1 MHKDPLQLIPNT
13 SQDNFLCAVSGV
25 KELQSDEVWVL
36 GKGSSICAL
45 KVTGLTKDDKTS
57 YCCNEKPENCDKDHI
72 QLTVTALQVKVFP
85 TTDGQTVTLMCS
97 TTCSLTDRPAA
108 YIWYRNSELL
118 YQDRSPWYQEMV
130 TSDKTVRYSCAIK
143 GYEALR
149 APAVT
154 VDIKV
159 KISPSTEVT
168 EGDRVKLTCST
179 SCPLTNNKNYIW
191 YLNDQLLQLPEHQ
204 NKHLVLDA
212 VTTQHAGN
220 YSCAVNTQ
228 RDVRSPEKTLRV
240 QSSSLKWTL
249 VAAAGVGAALLVFTS
264 LVICCIRGKGKLSQN
279 TVLKLEEVNHGPVHE
294 EITDQP
300 TEENGI
306 YYSSIRFPQTD
317 VDPLDSMVQP
327 HQHQQEQHIPYA
339 VVCLRNRCT

>member
-1 MHKDPLQLIPNT
+1 MFATKLGFAIVGIILN
-13 SQDNFLCAVSGV
+13 SG
-25 KELQSDEVWVL
+25 VL
-36 GKGSSICAL
+36 GKGSRICAL
-45 KVTGLTKDDKTS
+45 KVTGLKKDDKTS
-57 YCCNEKPENCDKDHI
+57 YCCNEKPENCHEDPI

-97 TTCSLTDRPAA
+97 TTCTLTDRPAA

-118 YQDRSPWYQEMV
+118 YQDWSPWYQEMV
-130 TSDKTVRYSCAIK
+130 TSEKTVRYSCAIK

-154 VDIKV
+154 VEIYVEKTPRKDHVKLSCKTSWPHTNTQWYKNGKMLKDPLQLIPNTSQDNFLCAVSGVKELQSEEVYIKV

-204 NKHLVLDA
+204 HKHLVLDA

-249 VAAAGVGAALLVFTS
+249 AAAAGVGAALLVFTS
-264 LVICCIRGKGKLSQN
+264 LVICCIR
-279 TVLKLEEVNHGPVHE
+279 
-294 EITDQP
+294 
-300 TEENGI
+300 
-306 YYSSIRFPQTD
+306 
-317 VDPLDSMVQP
+317 
-327 HQHQQEQHIPYA
+327 
-339 VVCLRNRCT
+339 